1 MSNVDKRGK
10 LNEDI
15 FDYRLTKDGRVM
27 LYWQDK
33 HIKTLAGKEAQRFI
47 EKIDGLDD
55 HDAQLLMAKATGN
68 FKRGNERTASDQNA

>member
-10 LNEDI
+10 LDEGI
-15 FDYRLTKDGRVM
+15 FDYRVTKDRRVM

-55 HDAQLLMAKATGN
+55 HDAQLVMAKATGN
-68 FKRGNERTASDQNA
+68 FKRGNERTASDHST